1 MGPIHRK
8 EEDGQSARN
17 VRAVEEE
24 TIFGEIKEAPGGEC
38 HFREID
44 RDDKNCVFNLIYC
57 YKRERERERERGR
70 VLDVVKRNKDGG
82 QRLTSLQPRV
92 LLSEIEVE
100 LMYNVLTWEH
110 LSEV

>member
-8 EEDGQSARN
+8 EEDGQNARN
-17 VRAVEEE
+17 VTAVEEE

-57 YKRERERERERGR
+57 YKREREGER

-82 QRLTSLQPRV
+82 QRLTSPQPRV

-100 LMYNVLTWEH
+100 LMYNVLAWEH